1 MLFPLCEALPDTHTD
16 THNYINRLYNYRDKD
31 KALVEFESELRER
44 EKERELLEEK
54 LTRQDQDV
62 SSYLQLIDVKDQS
75 IVKLTNQLDE
85 LELAVKID
93 KAASPPIVGNT
104 IIKNILCL
112 SVVRIIN

>member
-1 MLFPLCEALPDTHTD
+1 M
-16 THNYINRLYNYRDKD
+16 YNYRDKD

-44 EKERELLEEK
+44 EKEREILEEK

-104 IIKNILCL
+104 IIKNILYL